1 MRELDA
7 SAVRE
12 AVARMV
18 VEANCKAESALTDA
32 FTRCQAREEQKLSRS
47 VLEKLT
53 HNAHLAAERMVPMCQ
68 DTGMAVFRVRLGQEV
83 HITGGSLERAIQQG
97 MAQGYEEGYLRK
109 SVVDD
114 PLFSRENTRDNAP
127 AIIYY
132 ELTDGDKL
140 DITFAPK
147 GFGSE
152 NMSAI
157 AMLKP
162 ADGVEGVLDF
172 VVDTV
177 RRAGPN
183 PCPPM
188 VVGVGIGGTFDKCA
202 QLAKFALMRPL
213 GSRHSDGRYA
223 ALESELLE
231 RINALDIGP
240 AGLGGRTTALAVHV
254 ETFPTHIA
262 GLPVAVNICCHAYRH
277 SHVVL

>member
-1 MRELDA
+1 MRTLDA

-18 VEANCKAESALTDA
+18 VEANCKAEPALTDA

-53 HNAHLAAERMVPMCQ
+53 LNARLAAERMVPMCQ

-97 MAQGYEEGYLRK
+97 MTQGYEEGYLRK

-132 ELTDGDKL
+132 ELTEGDKL

-157 AMLKP
+157 GMLKP

-231 RINALDIGP
+231 RINALNIGP

-277 SHVVL
+277 NHVVL